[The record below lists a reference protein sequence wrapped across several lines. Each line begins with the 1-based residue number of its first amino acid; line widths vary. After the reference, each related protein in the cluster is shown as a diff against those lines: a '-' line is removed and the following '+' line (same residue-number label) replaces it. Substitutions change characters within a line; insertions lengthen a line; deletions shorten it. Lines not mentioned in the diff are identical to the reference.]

1 MPQKGET
8 GMKITIE
15 HLTKQYGD
23 FKAVDDL
30 NLEIQDGELVGL
42 LGPSGCGKSTTLF
55 MLSGLTEPSGGR
67 ILFGDNDVTTIPR
80 RTGRSGLCSRTTP
93 CTPHYDRAGKHYVPA
108 DQPQGP

>member
-1 MPQKGET
+1 MPQGET

-42 LGPSGCGKSTTLF
+42 LGLPAA
-55 MLSGLTEPSGGR
+55 ENP
-67 ILFGDNDVTTIPR
+67 PR
-80 RTGRSGLCSRTTP
+80 CS
-93 CTPHYDRAGKHYVPA
+93 CFRA
-108 DQPQGP
+108 